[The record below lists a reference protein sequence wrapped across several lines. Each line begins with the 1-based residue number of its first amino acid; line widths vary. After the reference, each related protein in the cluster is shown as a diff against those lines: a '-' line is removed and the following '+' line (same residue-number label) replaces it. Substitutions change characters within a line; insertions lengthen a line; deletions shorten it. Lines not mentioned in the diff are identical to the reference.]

1 MPRVTS
7 ARVKNPPE
15 YRPFRLAL
23 WALYIS
29 AALFIVGTLAVNC
42 FFLSRERM
50 GVGGEPAAVEAVDAA
65 ALAGCMSE
73 LQVLYAELSGQMNQ
87 TIGSQPARSSRLQWE
102 DWSPGWRTRL
112 RAVGARCRLETGDV
126 PGAKAIK
133 EAYDRLGLLHRHYTT
148 LAVQFSKEI
157 GPHADKL
164 YKAMES
170 AQKSIET
177 R

>member
-1 MPRVTS
+1 M
-7 ARVKNPPE
+7 KNPPE

-29 AALFIVGTLAVNC
+29 AALFIVATLAVNG
-42 FFLSRERM
+42 FFLARERM

-65 ALAGCMSE
+65 ALTACMGE
-73 LQVLYAELSGQMNQ
+73 LQVLHAELNAQMNQ
-87 TIGSQPARSSRLQWE
+87 TLGSQPARTGRLQWE

-112 RAVGARCRLETGDV
+112 LAVGARCRLETGDV
-126 PGAKAIK
+126 PAAKAIK

-157 GPHADKL
+157 GPHSEKL
-164 YKAMES
+164 FKAMES
-170 AQKSIET
+170 ARKSIGT